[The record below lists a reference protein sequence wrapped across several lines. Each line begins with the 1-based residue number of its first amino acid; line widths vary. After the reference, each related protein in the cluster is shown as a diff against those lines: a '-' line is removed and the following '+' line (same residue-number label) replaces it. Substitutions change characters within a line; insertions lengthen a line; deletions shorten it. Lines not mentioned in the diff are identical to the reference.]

1 MLSNPCASP
10 AIPEEIVKSHRK
22 QDGVI
27 IRIASYAIQV
37 HYSCAS
43 RFNFVR
49 LHGAIQAVEI
59 FSIEYTVGMRACII
73 VVLTNVEIL
82 IPTRLVIMLCLNIH
96 QTDFHLFNVLRR
108 MIKYSLIN
116 LFTFLSDN
124 NFLTLHFISCRVRF
138 LSINDVPS

>member
-1 MLSNPCASP
+1 MNLQHVGTCTYMLSNPCASP

-59 FSIEYTVGMRACII
+59 FSIEYTVGMRAA
-73 VVLTNVEIL
+73 LWW
-82 IPTRLVIMLCLNIH
+82 
-96 QTDFHLFNVLRR
+96 FSR
-108 MIKYSLIN
+108 MSK
-116 LFTFLSDN
+116 F
-124 NFLTLHFISCRVRF
+124 
-138 LSINDVPS
+138 